1 MPTQT
6 LLWLNQVYNSDY
18 TGSVVWDLFCKEQEM
33 LENSYS
39 LAVRLMLGL
48 PRNTHRYFIEPLSER
63 SHIKSDLIE
72 RFLSFLEKIRRSKK
86 TTLVYVLETVCSD
99 MHSVTANNL
108 HNIKLRS
115 GKDTTETITAS
126 ESKVAF
132 KEIPNGQEWRI
143 NFAREIIDVEHDKLE
158 VPGFVTEELKSILT
172 WICTTG
178 PS

>member
-1 MPTQT
+1 
-6 LLWLNQVYNSDY
+6 
-18 TGSVVWDLFCKEQEM
+18 M
-33 LENSYS
+33 LKNSYS
-39 LAVRLMLGL
+39 LAVCLMLGL
-48 PRNTHRYFIEPLSER
+48 PRDTHRYFIEPLSER

-86 TTLVYVLETVCSD
+86 TTLVYVLETICSD
-99 MHSVTANNL
+99 IRSVAANNL

-115 GKDTTETITAS
+115 GKDTTETTTAS
-126 ESKVAF
+126 ESKVVAF
-132 KEIPNGQEWRI
+132 KEIPNGQEWRKS
-143 NFAREIIDVEHDKLE
+143 FARDIIDVEHDKLE

>member
-1 MPTQT
+1 M
-6 LLWLNQVYNSDY
+6 
-18 TGSVVWDLFCKEQEM
+18 
-33 LENSYS
+33 
-39 LAVRLMLGL
+39 
-48 PRNTHRYFIEPLSER
+48 
-63 SHIKSDLIE
+63 
-72 RFLSFLEKIRRSKK
+72 
-86 TTLVYVLETVCSD
+86 LETVCSD
-99 MHSVTANNL
+99 IRSVTASNL

-115 GKDTTETITAS
+115 GKDTNESITAS

-132 KEIPNGQEWRI
+132 KEIPKGQEWRI

>member
-1 MPTQT
+1 M
-6 LLWLNQVYNSDY
+6 
-18 TGSVVWDLFCKEQEM
+18 
-33 LENSYS
+33 
-39 LAVRLMLGL
+39 
-48 PRNTHRYFIEPLSER
+48 
-63 SHIKSDLIE
+63 
-72 RFLSFLEKIRRSKK
+72 
-86 TTLVYVLETVCSD
+86 TTLVYVLETICSD
-99 MHSVTANNL
+99 IRSVTANNL